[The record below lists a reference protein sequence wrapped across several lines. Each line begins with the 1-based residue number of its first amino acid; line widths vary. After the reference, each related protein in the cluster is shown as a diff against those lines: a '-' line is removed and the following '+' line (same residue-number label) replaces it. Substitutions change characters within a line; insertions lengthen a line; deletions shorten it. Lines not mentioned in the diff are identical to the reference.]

1 MINEVLIVIVALV
14 LLILIVSLLVLLKK
28 KNSNNDDNISILDID
43 DIGVSTNDSEF
54 SYGYEKEATIV
65 MNPVTDEQ
73 IKEEVTEKKEQQT
86 QDKEEET
93 NK

>member
-1 MINEVLIVIVALV
+1 MSNEVLVVIVALV

-65 MNPVTDEQ
+65 MNPVTEEKDE
-73 IKEEVTEKKEQQT
+73 KVNEEE
-86 QDKEEET
+86 KEEET